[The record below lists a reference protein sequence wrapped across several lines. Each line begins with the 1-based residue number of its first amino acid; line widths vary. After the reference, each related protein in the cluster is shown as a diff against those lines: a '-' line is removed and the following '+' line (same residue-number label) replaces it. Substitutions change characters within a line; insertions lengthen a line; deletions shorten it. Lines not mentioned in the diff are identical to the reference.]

1 MVKRITDKRLESL
14 KDGNALREYVI
25 DYIKDGYQPQ
35 ERAYF
40 ISDILKSGCVS
51 GVVGELIYYRDTHA
65 FFDRFYNE
73 IEELRQEWEENT
85 GEAIRIKD
93 NLKND
98 LAWFGFEETIYQL
111 ANELEL
117 DC

>member
-1 MVKRITDKRLESL
+1 MVKKITDQRLNSL

-40 ISDILKSGCVS
+40 ISDVLKSGCVS
-51 GVVGELIYYRDTHA
+51 GVVRKLIYYTDTHA
-65 FFDRFYNE
+65 FFDRFYGE

-85 GEAIRIKD
+85 GEAIKIKND
-93 NLKND
+93 LKND
-98 LAWFGFEETIYQL
+98 LAWFGFEETIYWL
-111 ANELEL
+111 ANELDL
-117 DC
+117 DW